1 MMQENGREAFE
12 AQTLMHFDTLYR
24 VAVSMT
30 RNSDEA
36 RDLVQETYY
45 KAYRFWRRFQPGT
58 HVRAWLLTILK
69 NTYYSARRKA
79 MRDAMP
85 YAFDTAAAPAGPEI
99 SLVPEDDDPTAVD
112 DLLRRIV
119 QDEVKQAIDAL
130 PESFRLP
137 VMLADLADCSYQEIA
152 DRVGCPVGTV
162 MSRLYRG
169 RQLLRKRLQGFAQ
182 AAGYI
187 AAREVSHAV

>member
-1 MMQENGREAFE
+1 MMQEDGREAFE
-12 AQTLMHFDTLYR
+12 ALTLTHFDTLYR
-24 VAVSMT
+24 AAVSMT
-30 RNSDEA
+30 RNPDEA

-58 HVRAWLLTILK
+58 HVKAWMLTILK

-79 MRDAMP
+79 MRDALP
-85 YAFDTAAAPAGPEI
+85 YAFDTAAAPDGPE
-99 SLVPEDDDPTAVD
+99 VAPMPEDDDPAAVD
-112 DLLRRIV
+112 DILRRIV
-119 QDEVKQAIDAL
+119 QDEVKQAIDTL

-152 DRVGCPVGTV
+152 ERVGCPVGTV
-162 MSRLYRG
+162 MSRLHRG

-187 AAREVSHAV
+187 TVREITHAV